1 VTDRTQD
8 IQDDPATV
16 SDAARAMARLSWD
29 MTPDRSARNAPACAA
44 WAARFERQVDPE
56 GVLPPNE
63 RAERAESARRAF
75 YREMALRSAE
85 VRRAKA
91 AAKRAA
97 STCEDEQL

>member
-29 MTPDRSARNAPACAA
+29 MTSDRSARTAPARAA
-44 WAARFERQVDPE
+44 SFARFERQVDPA
-56 GVLPPNE
+56 GVLPSNE
-63 RAERAESARRAF
+63 RAKRAESARKAF
-75 YREMALRSAE
+75 YREMALRAVE
-85 VRRAKA
+85 VRRAKR